1 VNISGTV
8 VSIDPSSI
16 QVKLSTGNT
25 VTLNLSSSVT
35 YRTAT
40 AGTAADVTPGSTVE
54 IGLALGGGGGNGPTA
69 SGNPRPSGGFGGGF
83 GGGFTGTVGTITV
96 VK

>member
-8 VSIDPSSI
+8 VSIDASSI

-25 VTLNLSSSVT
+25 VTLNLGSSVT

-40 AGTAADVTPGSTVE
+40 AGTATDVTPGSTVE
-54 IGLALGGGGGNGPTA
+54 IGLALGGGGNGPTA